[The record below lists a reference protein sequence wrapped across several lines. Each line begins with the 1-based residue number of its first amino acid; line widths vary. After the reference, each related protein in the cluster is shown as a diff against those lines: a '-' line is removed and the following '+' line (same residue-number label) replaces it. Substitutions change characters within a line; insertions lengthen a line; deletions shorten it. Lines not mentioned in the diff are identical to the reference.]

1 MTGGKKAYQKRLKKR
16 FKRSRISGEMVSSKT
31 REVGFAQLAAMSQCT
46 ETDLGGLAARLPQST
61 QPELGPVLGF
71 PLRAI
76 LPQRM
81 ASLSHKSF

>member
-1 MTGGKKAYQKRLKKR
+1 M
-16 FKRSRISGEMVSSKT
+16 
-31 REVGFAQLAAMSQCT
+31 

-76 LPQRM
+76 LPPKDGQSISQKVSQL
-81 ASLSHKSF
+81 AWG